1 MNHEINVDEI
11 IKMILVMKKYDDV
24 SCSILKKN

>member
-24 SCSILKKN
+24 ACSILKKN